1 MILVSNGNK
10 DKKWGS
16 GNNRA
21 ALSSPSWRA
30 WPCKILSGL
39 CCLPGQSAAWL
50 CWRRLDAFLN
60 PFPKWKSHLPC
71 PVSTRHLCP
80 PAAPNKQCL
89 WGNTEGLP
97 FSLLMAKSENT
108 QIDSWLQLLHQE
120 KHTFY
125 PSTFLWF
132 ELCLTGQILEHRS
145 AGFRC

>member
-30 WPCKILSGL
+30 WPYKILSSL
-39 CCLPGQSAAWL
+39 RCLPGPNAAWL
-50 CWRRLDAFLN
+50 CWRRLDGFLN
-60 PFPKWKSHLPC
+60 PLPKQKSHLPC
-71 PVSTRHLCP
+71 PVSTRQLCL
-80 PAAPNKQCL
+80 PAAPN
-89 WGNTEGLP
+89 NTEPMREHQGSVFLV
-97 FSLLMAKSENT
+97 ENT
-108 QIDSWLQLLHQE
+108 QINSWLQLLNQE
-120 KHTFY
+120 KYAFS

-132 ELCLTGQILEHRS
+132 ELRVTEQILEHHS